1 MLTETFKKKTMND
14 TQSTFLGAKP
24 SIQQQMD
31 IFSNLYGQDIKDNS
45 IDKIKQE
52 NMDQDKTLGEQFDD
66 IAMKAKDNKEREDK
80 RKRIDIYRQ
89 KQIKEDFSSK
99 KPTNFQEII

>member
-1 MLTETFKKKTMND
+1 MND

-52 NMDQDKTLGEQFDD
+52 NMDQDKTLGE
-66 IAMKAKDNKEREDK
+66 
-80 RKRIDIYRQ
+80 
-89 KQIKEDFSSK
+89 
-99 KPTNFQEII
+99 

>member
-1 MLTETFKKKTMND
+1 
-14 TQSTFLGAKP
+14 
-24 SIQQQMD
+24 
-31 IFSNLYGQDIKDNS
+31 
-45 IDKIKQE
+45 
-52 NMDQDKTLGEQFDD
+52 
-66 IAMKAKDNKEREDK
+66 MKAKDNKEREDK